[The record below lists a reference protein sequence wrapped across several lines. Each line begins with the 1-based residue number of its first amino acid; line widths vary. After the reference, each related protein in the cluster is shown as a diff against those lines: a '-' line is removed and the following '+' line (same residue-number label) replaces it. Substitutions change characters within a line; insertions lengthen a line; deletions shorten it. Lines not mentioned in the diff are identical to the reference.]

1 VFAQAEYCRA
11 IVAEKG
17 VDFSRKEIDELET
30 QAKKM
35 GAKGLAWT
43 KYVDGKFDGG
53 VAKFFSE
60 TELADLKNILEIKN
74 NALIL
79 FVADNWKVSCDA
91 LGRIR
96 QILGKKL
103 NLIDE
108 NVIAW
113 AWIVDFPMFEKDPI
127 SGKID
132 FAHNPFSLPQG
143 GLEALNSQDPLTIKA
158 DQYDII
164 ANGYELSSGAVRNYD
179 KETMIKAFEI
189 VGYDKEYVEKK
200 FGGMLSAF
208 AFGAPPTCGFAPGIE
223 RLCMVLLGEENI
235 RNVIAFPKNNQAED
249 MMMNAPSEVSEEQL
263 AELGLQVV
271 KNG

>member
-1 VFAQAEYCRA
+1 
-11 IVAEKG
+11 
-17 VDFSRKEIDELET
+17 
-30 QAKKM
+30 M

-43 KYVDGKFDGG
+43 KYSENKFDGG
-53 VAKFFSE
+53 VAKFFNE
-60 TELADLKNILEIKN
+60 TELAELKEKLNIEKECL
-74 NALIL
+74 LL
-79 FVADNWKVSCDA
+79 FIADDWKISCDA
-91 LGRIR
+91 LGRVR
-96 QILGKKL
+96 QVLGKKL

-113 AWIVDFPMFEKDPI
+113 AWIVDFPMFEKDPAT
-127 SGKID
+127 GKID

-143 GLEALNSQDPLTIKA
+143 GIEALNTMDPLDIKA
-158 DQYDII
+158 DQYDIV
-164 ANGYELSSGAVRNYD
+164 ANGFELSSGAVRNYD

-249 MMMNAPSEVSEEQL
+249 LMMNAPAEVSPEQL

-271 KNG
+271 KKG